1 MIRLLFLLV
10 VSFFFV
16 EINAQEKSSNTPK
29 EKTFKSGVGVVDM
42 KKILQD
48 STAYQ
53 ALVDQFEEREE
64 NIGTSLQ
71 KLRMLLEMKKANYL
85 NKRVYFLKKFLQI
98 KLKAKQKN

>member
-29 EKTFKSGVGVVDM
+29 ENIFKSGVGVVDM

-53 ALVDQFEEREE
+53 ALVDQFEAVSYTHLTLPTTT
-64 NIGTSLQ
+64 I
-71 KLRMLLEMKKANYL
+71 
-85 NKRVYFLKKFLQI
+85 V
-98 KLKAKQKN
+98 